1 MKDRNFVKEIE
12 KLRTAVLGYD
22 REEVVLYI
30 RELVEY
36 YGQKNEEAVRE
47 LYLEK
52 MQLAAEN
59 AGLRAQIP
67 TQEKLYAEAEGKA
80 EEILGGAK
88 ETAATIL
95 DHAGTEKERMLK
107 EAGEAEKRILAEADR
122 KAGET
127 LAEADRK
134 AGETLAEADRKAG
147 ETLTEAERKAG
158 EILAEAGRQAEEI
171 LAEAGRQMDV
181 ILTKTREKVEK
192 QQASVPQ
199 PSGSLEKRPGLHLCR
214 VSAGGRHTGS
224 AWKAAE
230 TGTDTG
236 RRTGRDRSPGT
247 AMNGG
252 EQYSLDMALLK
263 VREEKRKRKMRSERA
278 VILFVVWILVFRVC
292 GIMRVDGNSMRPAC
306 HPGDIVFFLRI
317 LPDGVDY
324 GDAVI
329 LKDASGEYLIKRIA
343 GLPGDVM
350 EVDREG
356 HLTRNGA
363 KVQETDV
370 IFGLSETGDSVD
382 YPYTVPEG
390 SYFFLGDN
398 RPVSLDSRMLGAAGR
413 EEIKGK
419 VIWAAGAGR
428 WNKKTGKR

>member
-88 ETAATIL
+88 ETAAAIL

-134 AGETLAEADRKAG
+134 AGETITEADQKAG

-192 QQASVPQ
+192 DQALYHQYRSRLESLKKGLDCIFAECPPEEDTRDPQ
-199 PSGSLEKRPGLHLCR
+199 GKPQRLGQIQRPGQTQ
-214 VSAGGRHTGS
+214 ADG
-224 AWKAAE
+224 
-230 TGTDTG
+230 
-236 RRTGRDRSPGT
+236 P
-247 AMNGG
+247 
-252 EQYSLDMALLK
+252 
-263 VREEKRKRKMRSERA
+263 EE
-278 VILFVVWILVFRVC
+278 
-292 GIMRVDGNSMRPAC
+292 
-306 HPGDIVFFLRI
+306 
-317 LPDGVDY
+317 
-324 GDAVI
+324 
-329 LKDASGEYLIKRIA
+329 A
-343 GLPGDVM
+343 GL
-350 EVDREG
+350 RE
-356 HLTRNGA
+356 
-363 KVQETDV
+363 Q
-370 IFGLSETGDSVD
+370 
-382 YPYTVPEG
+382 P
-390 SYFFLGDN
+390 
-398 RPVSLDSRMLGAAGR
+398 
-413 EEIKGK
+413 
-419 VIWAAGAGR
+419 
-428 WNKKTGKR
+428 

>member
-95 DHAGTEKERMLK
+95 DHAGAEKERMLK
-107 EAGEAEKRILAEADR
+107 EAEEAGKKILAEADQ
-122 KAGET
+122 KAVET
-127 LAEADRK
+127 IAEADQK
-134 AGETLAEADRKAG
+134 AVKTITEADQKAG

-192 QQASVPQ
+192 EQALYHQYRSRLEALKKGLDCIFAECLPEEDTRDPQ
-199 PSGSLEKRPGLHLCR
+199 GKPQRPGQIQ
-214 VSAGGRHTGS
+214 AD
-224 AWKAAE
+224 E
-230 TGTDTG
+230 
-236 RRTGRDRSPGT
+236 P
-247 AMNGG
+247 
-252 EQYSLDMALLK
+252 
-263 VREEKRKRKMRSERA
+263 EE
-278 VILFVVWILVFRVC
+278 
-292 GIMRVDGNSMRPAC
+292 
-306 HPGDIVFFLRI
+306 
-317 LPDGVDY
+317 
-324 GDAVI
+324 
-329 LKDASGEYLIKRIA
+329 A
-343 GLPGDVM
+343 GL
-350 EVDREG
+350 RE
-356 HLTRNGA
+356 
-363 KVQETDV
+363 Q
-370 IFGLSETGDSVD
+370 
-382 YPYTVPEG
+382 P
-390 SYFFLGDN
+390 
-398 RPVSLDSRMLGAAGR
+398 
-413 EEIKGK
+413 
-419 VIWAAGAGR
+419 
-428 WNKKTGKR
+428 

>member
-36 YGQKNEEAVRE
+36 YGQKNGEAVRE

-95 DHAGTEKERMLK
+95 DHAGTEKERMLR

-134 AGETLAEADRKAG
+134 AR

-192 QQASVPQ
+192 QQALYHQYRSRLEALKNGLDCIFAGCPPEEDTRDLHGKPQ
-199 PSGSLEKRPGLHLCR
+199 RPGQIQ
-214 VSAGGRHTGS
+214 ADG
-224 AWKAAE
+224 
-230 TGTDTG
+230 
-236 RRTGRDRSPGT
+236 P
-247 AMNGG
+247 
-252 EQYSLDMALLK
+252 
-263 VREEKRKRKMRSERA
+263 EE
-278 VILFVVWILVFRVC
+278 
-292 GIMRVDGNSMRPAC
+292 
-306 HPGDIVFFLRI
+306 
-317 LPDGVDY
+317 
-324 GDAVI
+324 
-329 LKDASGEYLIKRIA
+329 A
-343 GLPGDVM
+343 GL
-350 EVDREG
+350 RE
-356 HLTRNGA
+356 
-363 KVQETDV
+363 Q
-370 IFGLSETGDSVD
+370 
-382 YPYTVPEG
+382 P
-390 SYFFLGDN
+390 
-398 RPVSLDSRMLGAAGR
+398 
-413 EEIKGK
+413 
-419 VIWAAGAGR
+419 
-428 WNKKTGKR
+428 

>member
-1 MKDRNFVKEIE
+1 MKNRNFVKEIE

-67 TQEKLYAEAEGKA
+67 TQEKLYEEAEGKA

-95 DHAGTEKERMLK
+95 DHAGTEKERMLR

-158 EILAEAGRQAEEI
+158 EILAEAGRQ
-171 LAEAGRQMDV
+171 MDV

-192 QQASVPQ
+192 QQALYHQYRSRLEALKNGLDCIFAGCPPEEDTRDLHGKPQ
-199 PSGSLEKRPGLHLCR
+199 RPGQIQADGLE
-214 VSAGGRHTGS
+214 
-224 AWKAAE
+224 E
-230 TGTDTG
+230 TGL
-236 RRTGRDRSPGT
+236 R
-247 AMNGG
+247 
-252 EQYSLDMALLK
+252 EQ
-263 VREEKRKRKMRSERA
+263 
-278 VILFVVWILVFRVC
+278 
-292 GIMRVDGNSMRPAC
+292 P
-306 HPGDIVFFLRI
+306 
-317 LPDGVDY
+317 
-324 GDAVI
+324 
-329 LKDASGEYLIKRIA
+329 
-343 GLPGDVM
+343 
-350 EVDREG
+350 
-356 HLTRNGA
+356 
-363 KVQETDV
+363 
-370 IFGLSETGDSVD
+370 
-382 YPYTVPEG
+382 
-390 SYFFLGDN
+390 
-398 RPVSLDSRMLGAAGR
+398 
-413 EEIKGK
+413 
-419 VIWAAGAGR
+419 
-428 WNKKTGKR
+428 

>member
-80 EEILGGAK
+80 EEILSGAK

-107 EAGEAEKRILAEADR
+107 EAGEAEKRI
-122 KAGET
+122 

-192 QQASVPQ
+192 QQALYHQYRSRLEALKKGLDCIFAGCPPEEDTRDLHGKPQ
-199 PSGSLEKRPGLHLCR
+199 RPGQIQADGLE
-214 VSAGGRHTGS
+214 
-224 AWKAAE
+224 E
-230 TGTDTG
+230 TGL
-236 RRTGRDRSPGT
+236 R
-247 AMNGG
+247 
-252 EQYSLDMALLK
+252 EQ
-263 VREEKRKRKMRSERA
+263 
-278 VILFVVWILVFRVC
+278 
-292 GIMRVDGNSMRPAC
+292 P
-306 HPGDIVFFLRI
+306 
-317 LPDGVDY
+317 
-324 GDAVI
+324 
-329 LKDASGEYLIKRIA
+329 
-343 GLPGDVM
+343 
-350 EVDREG
+350 
-356 HLTRNGA
+356 
-363 KVQETDV
+363 
-370 IFGLSETGDSVD
+370 
-382 YPYTVPEG
+382 
-390 SYFFLGDN
+390 
-398 RPVSLDSRMLGAAGR
+398 
-413 EEIKGK
+413 
-419 VIWAAGAGR
+419 
-428 WNKKTGKR
+428 

>member
-95 DHAGTEKERMLK
+95 DHAGAEKERMLR
-107 EAGEAEKRILAEADR
+107 EAGEAEKRI
-122 KAGET
+122 

-192 QQASVPQ
+192 QQALYHQYRSRLEALKNGLDCIFAGCPPEEDTRALHGKPQ
-199 PSGSLEKRPGLHLCR
+199 RPGQIQ
-214 VSAGGRHTGS
+214 ADGPE
-224 AWKAAE
+224 E
-230 TGTDTG
+230 TGL
-236 RRTGRDRSPGT
+236 R
-247 AMNGG
+247 
-252 EQYSLDMALLK
+252 EQ
-263 VREEKRKRKMRSERA
+263 
-278 VILFVVWILVFRVC
+278 
-292 GIMRVDGNSMRPAC
+292 P
-306 HPGDIVFFLRI
+306 
-317 LPDGVDY
+317 
-324 GDAVI
+324 
-329 LKDASGEYLIKRIA
+329 
-343 GLPGDVM
+343 
-350 EVDREG
+350 
-356 HLTRNGA
+356 
-363 KVQETDV
+363 
-370 IFGLSETGDSVD
+370 
-382 YPYTVPEG
+382 
-390 SYFFLGDN
+390 
-398 RPVSLDSRMLGAAGR
+398 
-413 EEIKGK
+413 
-419 VIWAAGAGR
+419 
-428 WNKKTGKR
+428 

>member
-107 EAGEAEKRILAEADR
+107 EAGEAEKRILAEADQ
-122 KAGET
+122 KAVET
-127 LAEADRK
+127 ITEADQ
-134 AGETLAEADRKAG
+134 KAG

-158 EILAEAGRQAEEI
+158 EILAEAGWQAEEI

-192 QQASVPQ
+192 EQALYHQYRSRLESLKKGLDCIFAGCPPEEDTRDPQ
-199 PSGSLEKRPGLHLCR
+199 GKPQRPGQIQ
-214 VSAGGRHTGS
+214 ADG
-224 AWKAAE
+224 
-230 TGTDTG
+230 
-236 RRTGRDRSPGT
+236 P
-247 AMNGG
+247 
-252 EQYSLDMALLK
+252 
-263 VREEKRKRKMRSERA
+263 EE
-278 VILFVVWILVFRVC
+278 
-292 GIMRVDGNSMRPAC
+292 
-306 HPGDIVFFLRI
+306 
-317 LPDGVDY
+317 
-324 GDAVI
+324 
-329 LKDASGEYLIKRIA
+329 A
-343 GLPGDVM
+343 GL
-350 EVDREG
+350 RE
-356 HLTRNGA
+356 
-363 KVQETDV
+363 Q
-370 IFGLSETGDSVD
+370 
-382 YPYTVPEG
+382 P
-390 SYFFLGDN
+390 
-398 RPVSLDSRMLGAAGR
+398 
-413 EEIKGK
+413 
-419 VIWAAGAGR
+419 
-428 WNKKTGKR
+428 

>member
-1 MKDRNFVKEIE
+1 MKNRNFVKEIE

-67 TQEKLYAEAEGKA
+67 TQEKLYEEAEGKA

-95 DHAGTEKERMLK
+95 DHAGTEKERMLR
-107 EAGEAEKRILAEADR
+107 EAGEAEKRI
-122 KAGET
+122 

-192 QQASVPQ
+192 QQALYHQYRSRLEALKNGLDCIFAGCPPEEDTRDLHGKPQ
-199 PSGSLEKRPGLHLCR
+199 RPGQIQADGLE
-214 VSAGGRHTGS
+214 
-224 AWKAAE
+224 E
-230 TGTDTG
+230 TGL
-236 RRTGRDRSPGT
+236 R
-247 AMNGG
+247 
-252 EQYSLDMALLK
+252 EQ
-263 VREEKRKRKMRSERA
+263 
-278 VILFVVWILVFRVC
+278 
-292 GIMRVDGNSMRPAC
+292 P
-306 HPGDIVFFLRI
+306 
-317 LPDGVDY
+317 
-324 GDAVI
+324 
-329 LKDASGEYLIKRIA
+329 
-343 GLPGDVM
+343 
-350 EVDREG
+350 
-356 HLTRNGA
+356 
-363 KVQETDV
+363 
-370 IFGLSETGDSVD
+370 
-382 YPYTVPEG
+382 
-390 SYFFLGDN
+390 
-398 RPVSLDSRMLGAAGR
+398 
-413 EEIKGK
+413 
-419 VIWAAGAGR
+419 
-428 WNKKTGKR
+428 

>member
-12 KLRTAVLGYD
+12 KLRTVVLGYD

-134 AGETLAEADRKAG
+134 AGETL
-147 ETLTEAERKAG
+147 TEAERKAG

-192 QQASVPQ
+192 QQALYHQYRSRLEALKKGLDCIFAGCPPEEDTRDLHGKPQ
-199 PSGSLEKRPGLHLCR
+199 RPGQIQADGLE
-214 VSAGGRHTGS
+214 
-224 AWKAAE
+224 E
-230 TGTDTG
+230 TGL
-236 RRTGRDRSPGT
+236 R
-247 AMNGG
+247 
-252 EQYSLDMALLK
+252 EQ
-263 VREEKRKRKMRSERA
+263 
-278 VILFVVWILVFRVC
+278 
-292 GIMRVDGNSMRPAC
+292 P
-306 HPGDIVFFLRI
+306 
-317 LPDGVDY
+317 
-324 GDAVI
+324 
-329 LKDASGEYLIKRIA
+329 
-343 GLPGDVM
+343 
-350 EVDREG
+350 
-356 HLTRNGA
+356 
-363 KVQETDV
+363 
-370 IFGLSETGDSVD
+370 
-382 YPYTVPEG
+382 
-390 SYFFLGDN
+390 
-398 RPVSLDSRMLGAAGR
+398 
-413 EEIKGK
+413 
-419 VIWAAGAGR
+419 
-428 WNKKTGKR
+428 

>member
-36 YGQKNEEAVRE
+36 YGQKNGEAVRE

-95 DHAGTEKERMLK
+95 DHAGTEKERMLR
-107 EAGEAEKRILAEADR
+107 ETGEAEKRI
-122 KAGET
+122 

-192 QQASVPQ
+192 QQALYHQYRSRLEALKNGLDCIFAGCPPEEDTRDLHGKPQ
-199 PSGSLEKRPGLHLCR
+199 RPGQIQ
-214 VSAGGRHTGS
+214 ADG
-224 AWKAAE
+224 
-230 TGTDTG
+230 
-236 RRTGRDRSPGT
+236 P
-247 AMNGG
+247 
-252 EQYSLDMALLK
+252 
-263 VREEKRKRKMRSERA
+263 EE
-278 VILFVVWILVFRVC
+278 
-292 GIMRVDGNSMRPAC
+292 
-306 HPGDIVFFLRI
+306 
-317 LPDGVDY
+317 
-324 GDAVI
+324 
-329 LKDASGEYLIKRIA
+329 A
-343 GLPGDVM
+343 GLRGQP
-350 EVDREG
+350 
-356 HLTRNGA
+356 
-363 KVQETDV
+363 
-370 IFGLSETGDSVD
+370 
-382 YPYTVPEG
+382 
-390 SYFFLGDN
+390 
-398 RPVSLDSRMLGAAGR
+398 
-413 EEIKGK
+413 
-419 VIWAAGAGR
+419 
-428 WNKKTGKR
+428 

>member
-36 YGQKNEEAVRE
+36 YGQKNEEAVRK

-95 DHAGTEKERMLK
+95 DHAGTEKERMLR

-134 AGETLAEADRKAG
+134 AGEN
-147 ETLTEAERKAG
+147 LTEAERKAG

-192 QQASVPQ
+192 QQALYHQYRSRLEALKNGLDCIFAGCLPEEDTRDLHGKPQ
-199 PSGSLEKRPGLHLCR
+199 RPGQIQ
-214 VSAGGRHTGS
+214 ADGP
-224 AWKAAE
+224 E
-230 TGTDTG
+230 DTG
-236 RRTGRDRSPGT
+236 LR
-247 AMNGG
+247 
-252 EQYSLDMALLK
+252 EQ
-263 VREEKRKRKMRSERA
+263 
-278 VILFVVWILVFRVC
+278 
-292 GIMRVDGNSMRPAC
+292 P
-306 HPGDIVFFLRI
+306 
-317 LPDGVDY
+317 
-324 GDAVI
+324 
-329 LKDASGEYLIKRIA
+329 
-343 GLPGDVM
+343 
-350 EVDREG
+350 
-356 HLTRNGA
+356 
-363 KVQETDV
+363 
-370 IFGLSETGDSVD
+370 
-382 YPYTVPEG
+382 
-390 SYFFLGDN
+390 
-398 RPVSLDSRMLGAAGR
+398 
-413 EEIKGK
+413 
-419 VIWAAGAGR
+419 
-428 WNKKTGKR
+428 

>member
-36 YGQKNEEAVRE
+36 YGQKNGEAVRE

-134 AGETLAEADRKAG
+134 VG

-171 LAEAGRQMDV
+171 LSEAGRQMDV

-192 QQASVPQ
+192 QQALYHQYRSRLEALKNGLDCIFAGCPPEEDTRDLHGKPQ
-199 PSGSLEKRPGLHLCR
+199 RPGQIQ
-214 VSAGGRHTGS
+214 ADG
-224 AWKAAE
+224 
-230 TGTDTG
+230 
-236 RRTGRDRSPGT
+236 P
-247 AMNGG
+247 
-252 EQYSLDMALLK
+252 
-263 VREEKRKRKMRSERA
+263 EE
-278 VILFVVWILVFRVC
+278 
-292 GIMRVDGNSMRPAC
+292 
-306 HPGDIVFFLRI
+306 
-317 LPDGVDY
+317 
-324 GDAVI
+324 
-329 LKDASGEYLIKRIA
+329 A
-343 GLPGDVM
+343 GL
-350 EVDREG
+350 RE
-356 HLTRNGA
+356 
-363 KVQETDV
+363 Q
-370 IFGLSETGDSVD
+370 
-382 YPYTVPEG
+382 P
-390 SYFFLGDN
+390 
-398 RPVSLDSRMLGAAGR
+398 
-413 EEIKGK
+413 
-419 VIWAAGAGR
+419 
-428 WNKKTGKR
+428 

>member
-107 EAGEAEKRILAEADR
+107 EAGEAEKRILAEADQKAVETITEADQ
-122 KAGET
+122 KAGE
-127 LAEADRK
+127 A
-134 AGETLAEADRKAG
+134 
-147 ETLTEAERKAG
+147 LTEAERKAG

-192 QQASVPQ
+192 EQALYHQYRSRLESLKKGLDCIFSECPPEEDTRDPHGKPQ
-199 PSGSLEKRPGLHLCR
+199 RPGQIRADGLE
-214 VSAGGRHTGS
+214 
-224 AWKAAE
+224 E
-230 TGTDTG
+230 TGL
-236 RRTGRDRSPGT
+236 R
-247 AMNGG
+247 
-252 EQYSLDMALLK
+252 EQ
-263 VREEKRKRKMRSERA
+263 
-278 VILFVVWILVFRVC
+278 
-292 GIMRVDGNSMRPAC
+292 P
-306 HPGDIVFFLRI
+306 
-317 LPDGVDY
+317 
-324 GDAVI
+324 
-329 LKDASGEYLIKRIA
+329 
-343 GLPGDVM
+343 
-350 EVDREG
+350 
-356 HLTRNGA
+356 
-363 KVQETDV
+363 
-370 IFGLSETGDSVD
+370 
-382 YPYTVPEG
+382 
-390 SYFFLGDN
+390 
-398 RPVSLDSRMLGAAGR
+398 
-413 EEIKGK
+413 
-419 VIWAAGAGR
+419 
-428 WNKKTGKR
+428 

>member
-88 ETAATIL
+88 ETATTIL
-95 DHAGTEKERMLK
+95 DHAGAEKERMLK
-107 EAGEAEKRILAEADR
+107 EAEEAGKKILAEADQ
-122 KAGET
+122 KAVET
-127 LAEADRK
+127 ITEADQ
-134 AGETLAEADRKAG
+134 KAG

-192 QQASVPQ
+192 EQALYHQYRSRLESLKKGLDCIFAGCPPEEDTRDPQ
-199 PSGSLEKRPGLHLCR
+199 GKPQRPGQIQADGL
-214 VSAGGRHTGS
+214 
-224 AWKAAE
+224 
-230 TGTDTG
+230 
-236 RRTGRDRSPGT
+236 
-247 AMNGG
+247 
-252 EQYSLDMALLK
+252 
-263 VREEKRKRKMRSERA
+263 EE
-278 VILFVVWILVFRVC
+278 
-292 GIMRVDGNSMRPAC
+292 
-306 HPGDIVFFLRI
+306 
-317 LPDGVDY
+317 
-324 GDAVI
+324 
-329 LKDASGEYLIKRIA
+329 A
-343 GLPGDVM
+343 GL
-350 EVDREG
+350 RE
-356 HLTRNGA
+356 
-363 KVQETDV
+363 Q
-370 IFGLSETGDSVD
+370 
-382 YPYTVPEG
+382 P
-390 SYFFLGDN
+390 
-398 RPVSLDSRMLGAAGR
+398 
-413 EEIKGK
+413 
-419 VIWAAGAGR
+419 
-428 WNKKTGKR
+428 

>member
-36 YGQKNEEAVRE
+36 YGQKNEETVRE

-134 AGETLAEADRKAG
+134 AGETL
-147 ETLTEAERKAG
+147 TEAERKAG

-192 QQASVPQ
+192 QQALYHQYRSRLEALKNGLDCIFAGCPPEEDTRDLHGKPQ
-199 PSGSLEKRPGLHLCR
+199 RPGQIQADGLE
-214 VSAGGRHTGS
+214 
-224 AWKAAE
+224 E
-230 TGTDTG
+230 TGL
-236 RRTGRDRSPGT
+236 R
-247 AMNGG
+247 
-252 EQYSLDMALLK
+252 EQ
-263 VREEKRKRKMRSERA
+263 
-278 VILFVVWILVFRVC
+278 
-292 GIMRVDGNSMRPAC
+292 P
-306 HPGDIVFFLRI
+306 
-317 LPDGVDY
+317 
-324 GDAVI
+324 
-329 LKDASGEYLIKRIA
+329 
-343 GLPGDVM
+343 
-350 EVDREG
+350 
-356 HLTRNGA
+356 
-363 KVQETDV
+363 
-370 IFGLSETGDSVD
+370 
-382 YPYTVPEG
+382 
-390 SYFFLGDN
+390 
-398 RPVSLDSRMLGAAGR
+398 
-413 EEIKGK
+413 
-419 VIWAAGAGR
+419 
-428 WNKKTGKR
+428 

>member
-67 TQEKLYAEAEGKA
+67 TQEKLYEEAEGKA

-95 DHAGTEKERMLK
+95 DHAGTEKERMLR
-107 EAGEAEKRILAEADR
+107 EAGEAEKRI
-122 KAGET
+122 

-192 QQASVPQ
+192 QQALYHQYRSRLEALKNGLDCIFAGCPPEEDTRDLHGKPQ
-199 PSGSLEKRPGLHLCR
+199 RPGQIQADGLE
-214 VSAGGRHTGS
+214 
-224 AWKAAE
+224 E
-230 TGTDTG
+230 TGL
-236 RRTGRDRSPGT
+236 R
-247 AMNGG
+247 
-252 EQYSLDMALLK
+252 EQ
-263 VREEKRKRKMRSERA
+263 
-278 VILFVVWILVFRVC
+278 
-292 GIMRVDGNSMRPAC
+292 P
-306 HPGDIVFFLRI
+306 
-317 LPDGVDY
+317 
-324 GDAVI
+324 
-329 LKDASGEYLIKRIA
+329 
-343 GLPGDVM
+343 
-350 EVDREG
+350 
-356 HLTRNGA
+356 
-363 KVQETDV
+363 
-370 IFGLSETGDSVD
+370 
-382 YPYTVPEG
+382 
-390 SYFFLGDN
+390 
-398 RPVSLDSRMLGAAGR
+398 
-413 EEIKGK
+413 
-419 VIWAAGAGR
+419 
-428 WNKKTGKR
+428 

>member
-67 TQEKLYAEAEGKA
+67 TQEKLYEEAEGKA

-95 DHAGTEKERMLK
+95 DHAGTEKERMLR

-158 EILAEAGRQAEEI
+158 EILAEAGRQ
-171 LAEAGRQMDV
+171 MDV

-192 QQASVPQ
+192 QQALYHQYCSRLEALKNGLDCIFAGCPPEEDTRDLHGKPQ
-199 PSGSLEKRPGLHLCR
+199 RPGQIQADGLE
-214 VSAGGRHTGS
+214 
-224 AWKAAE
+224 E
-230 TGTDTG
+230 TGL
-236 RRTGRDRSPGT
+236 R
-247 AMNGG
+247 
-252 EQYSLDMALLK
+252 EQ
-263 VREEKRKRKMRSERA
+263 
-278 VILFVVWILVFRVC
+278 
-292 GIMRVDGNSMRPAC
+292 P
-306 HPGDIVFFLRI
+306 
-317 LPDGVDY
+317 
-324 GDAVI
+324 
-329 LKDASGEYLIKRIA
+329 
-343 GLPGDVM
+343 
-350 EVDREG
+350 
-356 HLTRNGA
+356 
-363 KVQETDV
+363 
-370 IFGLSETGDSVD
+370 
-382 YPYTVPEG
+382 
-390 SYFFLGDN
+390 
-398 RPVSLDSRMLGAAGR
+398 
-413 EEIKGK
+413 
-419 VIWAAGAGR
+419 
-428 WNKKTGKR
+428 

>member
-107 EAGEAEKRILAEADR
+107 EAGEAEKRILAEADQ
-122 KAGET
+122 KAVET
-127 LAEADRK
+127 ITEADQ
-134 AGETLAEADRKAG
+134 KAG

-192 QQASVPQ
+192 EQALYHQYRSRLESLKKGLDCIFSECPPEEDTRDPQ
-199 PSGSLEKRPGLHLCR
+199 GKPQRPGQIQ
-214 VSAGGRHTGS
+214 ADGPE
-224 AWKAAE
+224 E
-230 TGTDTG
+230 TGLREQPCT
-236 RRTGRDRSPGT
+236 RENST
-247 AMNGG
+247 A
-252 EQYSLDMALLK
+252 
-263 VREEKRKRKMRSERA
+263 
-278 VILFVVWILVFRVC
+278 
-292 GIMRVDGNSMRPAC
+292 
-306 HPGDIVFFLRI
+306 
-317 LPDGVDY
+317 
-324 GDAVI
+324 
-329 LKDASGEYLIKRIA
+329 
-343 GLPGDVM
+343 
-350 EVDREG
+350 
-356 HLTRNGA
+356 LTWH
-363 KVQETDV
+363 
-370 IFGLSETGDSVD
+370 S
-382 YPYTVPEG
+382 
-390 SYFFLGDN
+390 
-398 RPVSLDSRMLGAAGR
+398 
-413 EEIKGK
+413 
-419 VIWAAGAGR
+419 
-428 WNKKTGKR
+428 

>member
-134 AGETLAEADRKAG
+134 AGETL
-147 ETLTEAERKAG
+147 TEAERKAG

-192 QQASVPQ
+192 QQALYHQYRSRLETLKNGLDCIFAGCPPEEDTRDLHGKPQ
-199 PSGSLEKRPGLHLCR
+199 RPGQIQ
-214 VSAGGRHTGS
+214 AD
-224 AWKAAE
+224 E
-230 TGTDTG
+230 
-236 RRTGRDRSPGT
+236 P
-247 AMNGG
+247 
-252 EQYSLDMALLK
+252 
-263 VREEKRKRKMRSERA
+263 EE
-278 VILFVVWILVFRVC
+278 
-292 GIMRVDGNSMRPAC
+292 
-306 HPGDIVFFLRI
+306 
-317 LPDGVDY
+317 
-324 GDAVI
+324 
-329 LKDASGEYLIKRIA
+329 A
-343 GLPGDVM
+343 GL
-350 EVDREG
+350 RE
-356 HLTRNGA
+356 
-363 KVQETDV
+363 Q
-370 IFGLSETGDSVD
+370 
-382 YPYTVPEG
+382 P
-390 SYFFLGDN
+390 
-398 RPVSLDSRMLGAAGR
+398 
-413 EEIKGK
+413 
-419 VIWAAGAGR
+419 
-428 WNKKTGKR
+428 

>member
-95 DHAGTEKERMLK
+95 DHAGTERNACSERPGKQKRGSLQRRTERQGRPLQRRTESRGDPYRGREEGRGDPCRGRAAGGGDPCRGRAADGCHPDK
-107 EAGEAEKRILAEADR
+107 DKGESGEATGALP
-122 KAGET
+122 
-127 LAEADRK
+127 
-134 AGETLAEADRKAG
+134 
-147 ETLTEAERKAG
+147 
-158 EILAEAGRQAEEI
+158 
-171 LAEAGRQMDV
+171 
-181 ILTKTREKVEK
+181 
-192 QQASVPQ
+192 SVPQ

-214 VSAGGRHTGS
+214 VSAGGRHPGS

-263 VREEKRKRKMRSERA
+263 IREEKRKRKMRSERA

-317 LPDGVDY
+317 LPDGVGY

-363 KVQETDV
+363 EVQETDV
-370 IFGLSETGDSVD
+370 IYGMSETGDSVD

-398 RPVSLDSRMLGAAGR
+398 RPVSMDSRMLGAAGR

-428 WNKKTGKR
+428 WNKKQVRGKRP

>member
-36 YGQKNEEAVRE
+36 YGQKNEEAVRK

-127 LAEADRK
+127 LAEADQK

-147 ETLTEAERKAG
+147 ENLTEAERKAG

-192 QQASVPQ
+192 QQALYHQYRSRLEALKNGLDCIFAECPPEEDTRDLHGKPQ
-199 PSGSLEKRPGLHLCR
+199 KPGQIQADGLE
-214 VSAGGRHTGS
+214 
-224 AWKAAE
+224 E
-230 TGTDTG
+230 TGL
-236 RRTGRDRSPGT
+236 R
-247 AMNGG
+247 
-252 EQYSLDMALLK
+252 EQ
-263 VREEKRKRKMRSERA
+263 
-278 VILFVVWILVFRVC
+278 
-292 GIMRVDGNSMRPAC
+292 P
-306 HPGDIVFFLRI
+306 
-317 LPDGVDY
+317 
-324 GDAVI
+324 
-329 LKDASGEYLIKRIA
+329 
-343 GLPGDVM
+343 
-350 EVDREG
+350 
-356 HLTRNGA
+356 
-363 KVQETDV
+363 
-370 IFGLSETGDSVD
+370 
-382 YPYTVPEG
+382 
-390 SYFFLGDN
+390 
-398 RPVSLDSRMLGAAGR
+398 
-413 EEIKGK
+413 
-419 VIWAAGAGR
+419 
-428 WNKKTGKR
+428 

>member
-95 DHAGTEKERMLK
+95 DHAGAEKERMLK
-107 EAGEAEKRILAEADR
+107 ERDPCRSSETVGGDPCRGRAADGRHPDKDKGKSGEGTGALP
-122 KAGET
+122 
-127 LAEADRK
+127 
-134 AGETLAEADRKAG
+134 
-147 ETLTEAERKAG
+147 
-158 EILAEAGRQAEEI
+158 
-171 LAEAGRQMDV
+171 
-181 ILTKTREKVEK
+181 
-192 QQASVPQ
+192 SVPQ
-199 PSGSLEKRPGLHLCR
+199 PSGSLEKWSGLHLCR
-214 VSAGGRHTGS
+214 VYAGGRHPGS
-224 AWKAAE
+224 AGKAAE
-230 TGTDTG
+230 TGKDTG
-236 RRTGRDRSPGT
+236 RQIGRDRPPGT
-247 AMNGG
+247 AMNEG

-263 VREEKRKRKMRSERA
+263 IREEKRKRKMRTERA
-278 VILFVVWILVFRVC
+278 AILFVVWLMVFRVC

-317 LPDGVDY
+317 LPDGVGY

-363 KVQETDV
+363 EVQETDV

-382 YPYTVPEG
+382 YPYTVPEE

>member
-59 AGLRAQIP
+59 AGLRAQIL

-95 DHAGTEKERMLK
+95 DHAGAEKERMLK

-127 LAEADRK
+127 LAEADQK
-134 AGETLAEADRKAG
+134 AGET
-147 ETLTEAERKAG
+147 
-158 EILAEAGRQAEEI
+158 

-192 QQASVPQ
+192 QQALYHQYRSRLEALKNGLDCIFAECPPEEDTRDLHGKPQ
-199 PSGSLEKRPGLHLCR
+199 RPGQIQADGLE
-214 VSAGGRHTGS
+214 
-224 AWKAAE
+224 E
-230 TGTDTG
+230 TGL
-236 RRTGRDRSPGT
+236 R
-247 AMNGG
+247 
-252 EQYSLDMALLK
+252 EQ
-263 VREEKRKRKMRSERA
+263 
-278 VILFVVWILVFRVC
+278 
-292 GIMRVDGNSMRPAC
+292 P
-306 HPGDIVFFLRI
+306 
-317 LPDGVDY
+317 
-324 GDAVI
+324 
-329 LKDASGEYLIKRIA
+329 
-343 GLPGDVM
+343 
-350 EVDREG
+350 
-356 HLTRNGA
+356 
-363 KVQETDV
+363 
-370 IFGLSETGDSVD
+370 
-382 YPYTVPEG
+382 
-390 SYFFLGDN
+390 
-398 RPVSLDSRMLGAAGR
+398 
-413 EEIKGK
+413 
-419 VIWAAGAGR
+419 
-428 WNKKTGKR
+428 

>member
-36 YGQKNEEAVRE
+36 YGQKNGEAVRE

-95 DHAGTEKERMLK
+95 DHAGTEKERMLR
-107 EAGEAEKRILAEADR
+107 EIGEAEKRI
-122 KAGET
+122 

-192 QQASVPQ
+192 QQALYHQYRSRLEALKNGLDCIFAGCPPEEDTRDLHGKPQ
-199 PSGSLEKRPGLHLCR
+199 RPGQIQ
-214 VSAGGRHTGS
+214 ADG
-224 AWKAAE
+224 
-230 TGTDTG
+230 
-236 RRTGRDRSPGT
+236 P
-247 AMNGG
+247 
-252 EQYSLDMALLK
+252 
-263 VREEKRKRKMRSERA
+263 EE
-278 VILFVVWILVFRVC
+278 
-292 GIMRVDGNSMRPAC
+292 
-306 HPGDIVFFLRI
+306 
-317 LPDGVDY
+317 
-324 GDAVI
+324 
-329 LKDASGEYLIKRIA
+329 A
-343 GLPGDVM
+343 GL
-350 EVDREG
+350 RE
-356 HLTRNGA
+356 
-363 KVQETDV
+363 Q
-370 IFGLSETGDSVD
+370 
-382 YPYTVPEG
+382 P
-390 SYFFLGDN
+390 
-398 RPVSLDSRMLGAAGR
+398 
-413 EEIKGK
+413 
-419 VIWAAGAGR
+419 
-428 WNKKTGKR
+428 

>member
-95 DHAGTEKERMLK
+95 DHAGTEKERMLR
-107 EAGEAEKRILAEADR
+107 EAGEAEKRI
-122 KAGET
+122 

-192 QQASVPQ
+192 QQALYHQYRSRLESLKKGLDCIFAECPPEEDTRDLHGKPQ
-199 PSGSLEKRPGLHLCR
+199 RPGQIQ
-214 VSAGGRHTGS
+214 ADG
-224 AWKAAE
+224 
-230 TGTDTG
+230 
-236 RRTGRDRSPGT
+236 P
-247 AMNGG
+247 
-252 EQYSLDMALLK
+252 
-263 VREEKRKRKMRSERA
+263 EE
-278 VILFVVWILVFRVC
+278 
-292 GIMRVDGNSMRPAC
+292 
-306 HPGDIVFFLRI
+306 
-317 LPDGVDY
+317 
-324 GDAVI
+324 
-329 LKDASGEYLIKRIA
+329 A
-343 GLPGDVM
+343 GL
-350 EVDREG
+350 RE
-356 HLTRNGA
+356 
-363 KVQETDV
+363 Q
-370 IFGLSETGDSVD
+370 
-382 YPYTVPEG
+382 P
-390 SYFFLGDN
+390 
-398 RPVSLDSRMLGAAGR
+398 
-413 EEIKGK
+413 
-419 VIWAAGAGR
+419 
-428 WNKKTGKR
+428 

>member
-88 ETAATIL
+88 ETAAAIL
-95 DHAGTEKERMLK
+95 DHAGTEKERMLR
-107 EAGEAEKRILAEADR
+107 EAGEAEKRI
-122 KAGET
+122 

-192 QQASVPQ
+192 EQALYHQYRSRLESLKKGLDCIFSECPPEEDTRDPQ
-199 PSGSLEKRPGLHLCR
+199 GKPQRPGQIQ
-214 VSAGGRHTGS
+214 ADG
-224 AWKAAE
+224 
-230 TGTDTG
+230 
-236 RRTGRDRSPGT
+236 P
-247 AMNGG
+247 
-252 EQYSLDMALLK
+252 
-263 VREEKRKRKMRSERA
+263 EE
-278 VILFVVWILVFRVC
+278 
-292 GIMRVDGNSMRPAC
+292 
-306 HPGDIVFFLRI
+306 
-317 LPDGVDY
+317 
-324 GDAVI
+324 
-329 LKDASGEYLIKRIA
+329 A
-343 GLPGDVM
+343 GL
-350 EVDREG
+350 RE
-356 HLTRNGA
+356 
-363 KVQETDV
+363 Q
-370 IFGLSETGDSVD
+370 
-382 YPYTVPEG
+382 P
-390 SYFFLGDN
+390 
-398 RPVSLDSRMLGAAGR
+398 
-413 EEIKGK
+413 
-419 VIWAAGAGR
+419 
-428 WNKKTGKR
+428 

>member
-36 YGQKNEEAVRE
+36 YGQKNGEAVRK

-95 DHAGTEKERMLK
+95 DHAGTEKERMLR
-107 EAGEAEKRILAEADR
+107 EAEEAEKRILAEADR

-158 EILAEAGRQAEEI
+158 EILAEAGRQ
-171 LAEAGRQMDV
+171 MDV

-192 QQASVPQ
+192 QQALYHQYRSRLEALKNGLDCIFAGCPPEEDTRDLHGKPQ
-199 PSGSLEKRPGLHLCR
+199 RPGQIQADGLE
-214 VSAGGRHTGS
+214 
-224 AWKAAE
+224 E
-230 TGTDTG
+230 TGL
-236 RRTGRDRSPGT
+236 R
-247 AMNGG
+247 
-252 EQYSLDMALLK
+252 EQ
-263 VREEKRKRKMRSERA
+263 
-278 VILFVVWILVFRVC
+278 
-292 GIMRVDGNSMRPAC
+292 P
-306 HPGDIVFFLRI
+306 
-317 LPDGVDY
+317 
-324 GDAVI
+324 
-329 LKDASGEYLIKRIA
+329 
-343 GLPGDVM
+343 
-350 EVDREG
+350 
-356 HLTRNGA
+356 
-363 KVQETDV
+363 
-370 IFGLSETGDSVD
+370 
-382 YPYTVPEG
+382 
-390 SYFFLGDN
+390 
-398 RPVSLDSRMLGAAGR
+398 
-413 EEIKGK
+413 
-419 VIWAAGAGR
+419 
-428 WNKKTGKR
+428 

>member
-95 DHAGTEKERMLK
+95 DHAGAEKERMLK
-107 EAGEAEKRILAEADR
+107 EAEEAGKKILAEADQ
-122 KAGET
+122 KAVET
-127 LAEADRK
+127 IAEADQK
-134 AGETLAEADRKAG
+134 AVETIAEADQKAVETITEADQKAG

-192 QQASVPQ
+192 EQALYHQYRSRLESLKKGLDCIFAECPPEKDTRDPQ
-199 PSGSLEKRPGLHLCR
+199 GKPQRPGQIQ
-214 VSAGGRHTGS
+214 ADG
-224 AWKAAE
+224 
-230 TGTDTG
+230 
-236 RRTGRDRSPGT
+236 P
-247 AMNGG
+247 
-252 EQYSLDMALLK
+252 
-263 VREEKRKRKMRSERA
+263 EE
-278 VILFVVWILVFRVC
+278 
-292 GIMRVDGNSMRPAC
+292 
-306 HPGDIVFFLRI
+306 
-317 LPDGVDY
+317 
-324 GDAVI
+324 
-329 LKDASGEYLIKRIA
+329 A
-343 GLPGDVM
+343 GL
-350 EVDREG
+350 RE
-356 HLTRNGA
+356 
-363 KVQETDV
+363 Q
-370 IFGLSETGDSVD
+370 
-382 YPYTVPEG
+382 P
-390 SYFFLGDN
+390 
-398 RPVSLDSRMLGAAGR
+398 
-413 EEIKGK
+413 
-419 VIWAAGAGR
+419 
-428 WNKKTGKR
+428 